1 MQKKL
6 ILLLFLFISCR
17 LYSQVTLTTSN
28 LPIVV
33 INTNGDTIPDKPKI
47 TADMFIVYNGNGN
60 RNHVNGPYNHYD
72 GKIGI
77 ELRGSSSLMF
87 PKKSYAVETRDELG
101 EDFNVSLFNM
111 PEENDWVLHG
121 PYSDKSLMRNMLIY
135 ELSNEIGKYASR
147 SKLVEVVINGEYL
160 GVYVWMEKIKRDKNR
175 VDIKKLTEIDISGDE
190 LTGGY
195 IFKIDKKGGDNTEGW
210 FSFFPPYEG
219 AELQIF
225 YQYHYPKGEEMASVQ
240 RAYIQDFV
248 WEFETLMSSPNF
260 DQPFVGYYDFIDLH
274 TFIDF
279 FLLNELSKNVDG
291 YRLSTYLYKDKDS
304 ENPLLKMGP
313 IWDFNLAFGNANYY
327 DGSNT
332 SGFQVLFGQTENQK
346 NDLFQIP
353 FWWKKIFEDPVFQNK
368 IAVRWNELRTTVFS
382 NSNILAMINSIT
394 SAVDEAKDRNFT
406 RWPELL
412 GYWVWPNSFVGNTY
426 SEEIDYLKSWI
437 ENRLDW
443 LDNAISSD
451 YSTIEWA
458 DTSSFE
464 VLLNNGETKIIS
476 LGEVINDY
484 HNADSITFESNSEFV
499 SVSNT
504 VNELTV
510 YINGEGN
517 FYIKGIA
524 WKNSVK
530 VDLSPAYLVSTI
542 KTDVEDKPHVNEF
555 NLNQNYPNPF
565 NPTTII
571 KYSLPS
577 VETTRRVVSTK
588 LTVFDMLG
596 REIATLVNK
605 KQSMGSYEVE
615 FDASN
620 LTSGI
625 YFYTL
630 RSGGFVE
637 SKKMLLIK

>member
-1 MQKKL
+1 MQKKI
-6 ILLLFLFISCR
+6 ILLLLLFISCR
-17 LYSQVTLTTSN
+17 LYSQVTLITSN

-33 INTNGDTIPDKPKI
+33 INTNGETIPDEPKI

-60 RNHVNGPYNHYD
+60 RNHINGPYNHYD

-77 ELRGSSSLMF
+77 ELRGSSSQNF
-87 PKKSYAVETRDELG
+87 DKKSYAVETRDELG
-101 EDFNVSLFNM
+101 EDLNVSLFDM
-111 PEENDWVLHG
+111 PEESDWVLHG

-147 SKLVEVVINGEYL
+147 SKLVEVVINGKYL

-175 VDIKKLTEIDISGDE
+175 VDVKKLTEIDISGDE

-195 IFKIDKKGGDNTEGW
+195 IFKIDKKAGDNTEGW
-210 FSFFPPYEG
+210 FSFFSPYEG
-219 AELQIF
+219 ATAQIF
-225 YQYHYPKGEEMASVQ
+225 YQYHYPKGEDMEPVQ
-240 RAYIQDFV
+240 RAYIQGFV

-260 DQPFVGYYDFIDLH
+260 NQPFDGYYDFIDLN
-274 TFIDF
+274 TFVDF

-346 NDLFQIP
+346 NDLFQIS
-353 FWWKKIFEDPVFQNK
+353 FWWKKIFEDPVFQNN

-382 NSNILAMINSIT
+382 NTNLLAMINSIA
-394 SAVDEAKDRNFT
+394 SEVDEAKDRNFT
-406 RWPELL
+406 KWPILDTL
-412 GYWVWPNSFVGNTY
+412 IWPNSFVGGSY
-426 SEEIDYLKSWI
+426 EAEIDYLSGWVD
-437 ENRLDW
+437 ERTAW

-451 YSTIEWA
+451 YSRIEWA

-476 LGEVINDY
+476 LDEVLYNY
-484 HNADSITFESNSEFV
+484 QNVDSITFESNSEFV

-504 VNELTV
+504 VNDLTV
-510 YINGEGN
+510 YVSGEGN

-524 WKNSVK
+524 WKNDAK

-542 KTDVEDKPHVNEF
+542 KTDVEDELHVNKF

-571 KYSLPS
+571 NYELKALGHVKLMVYNILGKEVAELVNEKQYSGRYKIEFNGAVLPS
-577 VETTRRVVSTK
+577 GV
-588 LTVFDMLG
+588 
-596 REIATLVNK
+596 
-605 KQSMGSYEVE
+605 
-615 FDASN
+615 
-620 LTSGI
+620 
-625 YFYTL
+625 YFYRL
-630 RSGGFVE
+630 IAGNFVDTK
-637 SKKMLLIK
+637 SMVLIK